1 MSPVAVATERRSAPP
16 SVFPPAAAPARR
28 TRRGPGLDALFTG
41 VFALFGWA
49 LGIGPLSD
57 NSFFW
62 HVRTGRL
69 ILDSGFPH
77 SDPFSYT
84 APGVHWVVQSWLAEV
99 LYAAVE
105 RVAGG
110 FGIRVLIGLT
120 GVAIAVLAFRLALRL
135 ARDRVR
141 AALLTAAA
149 LASLSTLWSERPLVL
164 GLVAFLVLIWVV
176 EVPECRVGRR
186 PLLVLPIVFWCWAN
200 VHGTFALGFAYLGLH
215 LLGRWVEGH
224 RPTEGR
230 ERQLLL
236 AGTAGFAVTF
246 LNPYGVGLVTFP
258 VDLLGRSDILRHVVE
273 WGSPD
278 FHTLAGVVFA
288 LWIVVFA
295 VIASRASGRLS
306 RRDLIVAVPFLLL
319 GLWALR
325 NIAIAPLVGLPIA
338 ARVVTRP
345 RARAPGDEP
354 SDSRGLRWTLAAAL
368 ALVVV
373 VLTVRAAAQ
382 PDFAFAGY
390 PVGAMQA
397 VQRHGLLGRRIL
409 TSDADAG
416 YVILRDWPA
425 QRVFLDDRYDMYPR
439 PLIADYLTVSH
450 ARPGWD
456 KVLTRYDVQV
466 IVWAPADPLVALAQ
480 ASGHWRTLYRD
491 HSRVVLVRDD
501 VRTT

>member
-1 MSPVAVATERRSAPP
+1 MSPVSAVAVGAEARPARLPVDPP
-16 SVFPPAAAPARR
+16 PPAP
-28 TRRGPGLDALFTG
+28 TRRAPGLDTLFTA

-49 LGIGPLSD
+49 LGIGRLSD

-62 HVRTGRL
+62 HLRTGRL

-77 SDPFSYT
+77 GDPFSFT

-99 LYAAVE
+99 LYAVAE

-110 FGIRVLIGLT
+110 FGIRILIGVT

-141 AALLTAAA
+141 AALLTAVA
-149 LASLSTLWSERPLVL
+149 LAGPATLWSGRPLVL
-164 GLVAFLVLIWVV
+164 GLVGFLVLLWVV
-176 EVPECRVGRR
+176 EVPDSVVGRR
-186 PLLVLPIVFWCWAN
+186 PLVVLPIVFWCWAN

-215 LLGRWVEGH
+215 LVGRWVEGH
-224 RPTEGR
+224 RPTAGR
-230 ERQLLL
+230 ERQLLVA
-236 AGTAGFAVTF
+236 AGAAFAVTF
-246 LNPYGVGLVTFP
+246 VNPYGVGLVRFP
-258 VDLLGRSDILRHVVE
+258 IDLLSRSDILRHVVE

-278 FHTLAGVVFA
+278 FHTMVGVAFA

-295 VIASRASGRLS
+295 VVMARASGRMS

-338 ARVVTRP
+338 ARVVARP
-345 RARAPGDEP
+345 RRVDPPDHAA
-354 SDSRGLRWTLAAAL
+354 GLRWILAAT
-368 ALVVV
+368 V
-373 VLTVRAAAQ
+373 VLIAVMLTARAAAQ
-382 PDFAFAGY
+382 PDFAFDAY

-397 VQRHGLLGRRIL
+397 VQRDGLLGRRVL

-416 YVILRDWPA
+416 YVILRYWPT
-425 QRVFLDDRYDMYPR
+425 QRVFLDDRYDMFPR
-439 PLIADYLTVSH
+439 PLIADYFTLLH
-450 ARPGWD
+450 GRPGWD
-456 KVLTRYDVQV
+456 RVLTRYNIEV
-466 IVWAPADPLVALAQ
+466 IVWQPTDPLVQLVE
-480 ASGHWRTLYRD
+480 ASGHWRSVYRD
-491 HSRVVLVRDD
+491 HSRVVLVRND

>member
-1 MSPVAVATERRSAPP
+1 MSPVAVVAEPRPARLDVDPP
-16 SVFPPAAAPARR
+16 PVGPARR
-28 TRRGPGLDALFTG
+28 APGLDGLFTA

-49 LGIGPLSD
+49 LGIGRLSD

-62 HVRTGRL
+62 HLRTGRL

-77 SDPFSYT
+77 GDPFSFT
-84 APGVHWVVQSWLAEV
+84 APGVHWVVQSWLAET
-99 LYAAVE
+99 LYAAVD

-141 AALLTAAA
+141 AALLTAVA
-149 LASLSTLWSERPLVL
+149 LAGLSTLWSERPLVL

-176 EVPECRVGRR
+176 EVPDSMVGRR

-215 LLGRWVEGH
+215 LVGRWVEGH
-224 RPTEGR
+224 RPTQGR
-230 ERQLLL
+230 ERQLLVA
-236 AGTAGFAVTF
+236 AGAGFAVTF

-273 WGSPD
+273 WASPD
-278 FHTLAGVVFA
+278 FHTMAGVAFA

-295 VIASRASGRLS
+295 VVVARASGPVS

-338 ARVVTRP
+338 ARVVARP
-345 RARAPGDEP
+345 HRVDPPDRSG
-354 SDSRGLRWTLAAAL
+354 GLRWILGATLV
-368 ALVVV
+368 LVVAT
-373 VLTVRAAAQ
+373 LTVRAANQ
-382 PDFAFAGY
+382 PDFAFNGY

-397 VQRHGLLGRRIL
+397 VQRDGLLGRRLL

-416 YVILRDWPA
+416 YVILRSWPA

-439 PLIADYLTVSH
+439 PVIADYLTVSH

-456 KVLTRYDVQV
+456 HVLTRYNIEV
-466 IVWAPADPLVALAQ
+466 IVWQPGDPLVALVE
-480 ASGHWRTLYRD
+480 ASGHWRSVYRD